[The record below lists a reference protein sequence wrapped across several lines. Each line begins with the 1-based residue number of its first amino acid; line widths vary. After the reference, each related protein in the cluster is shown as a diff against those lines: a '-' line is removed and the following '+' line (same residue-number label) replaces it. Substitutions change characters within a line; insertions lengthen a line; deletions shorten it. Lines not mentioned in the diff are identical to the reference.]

1 MNEAVTREE
10 YRYQDQIIR
19 DIQREVISVSMK
31 MDSFMDSLEK
41 VSGRVEELSV
51 KETLREGKLK
61 GISGAWGLLAGI
73 IALALSLRPVFTELF
88 FSENNIKTGGQIN
101 LVETSENNG

>member
-1 MNEAVTREE
+1 MV
-10 YRYQDQIIR
+10 
-19 DIQREVISVSMK
+19 
-31 MDSFMDSLEK
+31 
-41 VSGRVEELSV
+41 
-51 KETLREGKLK
+51 
-61 GISGAWGLLAGI
+61 GI